1 MTQPETGFTPD
12 QRAGLVADLQQ
23 YFAAELDQE
32 LGRFEAEF
40 LLEFLAKKVGPHFYN
55 QALRDAER
63 QIRLRIE
70 SVIEAVELLERPTDG

>member
-1 MTQPETGFTPD
+1 MTQSEIGFRPH
-12 QRAGLVADLQQ
+12 QRAALVSDLQT
-23 YFAAELDQE
+23 YFAEELDRE

-40 LLEFLAKKVGPHFYN
+40 LLEFLAEKVGPHFYN

-70 SVIEAVELLERPTDG
+70 SVIEAVELLERPVGG